1 MEPGLSSAR
10 SSRDAVVLTDSAVR
24 IVAQSAE
31 IAGFGLL
38 FEIFVRTGHR
48 CAVFLRKNLCM
59 QGLVFETGARHKK
72 VQISLKT
79 TLTKRQLNHCLNSG
93 ATH

>member
-10 SSRDAVVLTDSAVR
+10 SSRDAVVLTDSATR
-24 IVAQSAE
+24 IVAHSAE
-31 IAGFGLL
+31 IAGFGPLL
-38 FEIFVRTGHR
+38 EIFVRTGHR
-48 CAVFLRKNLCM
+48 DAGFLRKNLGI
-59 QGLVFETGARHKK
+59 QGAVFETCTRHKK

>member
-24 IVAQSAE
+24 IVAHSTE
-31 IAGFGLL
+31 ITGFDPQFVIFARNGCGAAGFSGKNKD
-38 FEIFVRTGHR
+38 IHGS
-48 CAVFLRKNLCM
+48 VFK
-59 QGLVFETGARHKK
+59 TDAHHIK